1 MAGKAKKGGLS
12 PRDLRMVLVLLG
24 LVAIGCAYFFV
35 FRSNSSKADEIKAQ
49 NVELQATLDGLI
61 AMENNRAVTE
71 ADTADKNAKV
81 EDLLKSFPNE
91 MTEEKMLSI
100 VTEMEKKTKVVI
112 PSVAFSLNQQFFPD
126 AAMIAAQQ
134 QAELE
139 AAGEGE
145 GTEGAE
151 GTEGTEGTEE
161 AAPAEPVIPEGMV
174 DVSNMTGYDST
185 ISISYQ
191 ASYER
196 VKDMIQFIN
205 NYDDKM
211 RIKNFSMVYNEENGD
226 IKGNMLIS
234 MYSVAGNT
242 KEYVEPVV
250 KDVKVGIKSLF
261 RVTEPVE
268 EKKGN

>member
-24 LVAIGCAYFFV
+24 FVAIGCAYFFV
-35 FRSNSSKADEIKAQ
+35 FRSNSAKADEIKAQ
-49 NVELQATLDGLI
+49 NVELQTTLDGLV

-81 EDLLKSFPNE
+81 EDMLKNFPNE

-100 VTEMEKKTKVVI
+100 VTEMEKKTKAVV

-151 GTEGTEGTEE
+151 GTEGTEE

-174 DVSNMTGYDST
+174 DVSSMTGYDST

-191 ASYER
+191 ASYEQ

-211 RIKNFSMVYNEENGD
+211 RIKSFSMTYNEGDGD

-242 KEYVEPVV
+242 KEYVAPVV
-250 KDVKVGIKSLF
+250 KDVKVGIDALF

-268 EKKGN
+268 EKEGN

>member
-1 MAGKAKKGGLS
+1 MAGKVKKSGLS

-24 LVAIGCAYFFV
+24 LVAIACAYFFV
-35 FRSNSSKADEIKAQ
+35 FRSNSNKADEIKAQ
-49 NVELQATLDGLI
+49 NVGLQTTLDGLI
-61 AMENNRAVTE
+61 TMENNRAVTE

-81 EDLLKSFPNE
+81 DDLLKNFPNE

-100 VTEMEKKTKVVI
+100 VTEMEKKTKAVV

-139 AAGEGE
+139 AANNE

-151 GTEGTEGTEE
+151 GTEGTEGTED
-161 AAPAEPVIPEGMV
+161 AAPPEPVIPEGMV
-174 DVSNMTGYDST
+174 DVANMTGYDST

-191 ASYER
+191 ASYEQ

-211 RIKNFSMVYNEENGD
+211 RIKSFSMVYNEEGGD
-226 IKGNMLIS
+226 IKGNMLVS

-242 KEYVEPVV
+242 KEYVAPVV
-250 KDVKVGIKSLF
+250 KDVKVGIDALF

-268 EKKGN
+268 EKEGN

>member
-12 PRDLRMVLVLLG
+12 PKDLRMVLVLLG
-24 LVAIGCAYFFV
+24 FVAIGCAYFFV
-35 FRSNSSKADEIKAQ
+35 FRSNSAKADEIKAQ
-49 NVELQATLDGLI
+49 NAELQTTLDGLI

-81 EDLLKSFPNE
+81 EDMLKNFPNE

-100 VTEMEKKTKVVI
+100 VTEMEKKTEVVV
-112 PSVAFSLNQQFFPD
+112 PSVAFSVNQQFFPD

-139 AAGEGE
+139 AANN
-145 GTEGAE
+145 EGAE
-151 GTEGTEGTEE
+151 GTEGTEGTE
-161 AAPAEPVIPEGMV
+161 APAPAEPVIPEGMV
-174 DVSNMTGYDST
+174 DVSSMTGYDST

-191 ASYER
+191 ASYEQ
-196 VKDMIQFIN
+196 VKDVIRFIN

-211 RIKNFSMVYNEENGD
+211 RIKSFSMVYNEEGGD
-226 IKGNMLIS
+226 IKGNMLVS

-242 KEYVEPVV
+242 KEYVQPVV
-250 KDVKVGIKSLF
+250 KDVKVGIDALF
-261 RVTEPVE
+261 RVTEPVD